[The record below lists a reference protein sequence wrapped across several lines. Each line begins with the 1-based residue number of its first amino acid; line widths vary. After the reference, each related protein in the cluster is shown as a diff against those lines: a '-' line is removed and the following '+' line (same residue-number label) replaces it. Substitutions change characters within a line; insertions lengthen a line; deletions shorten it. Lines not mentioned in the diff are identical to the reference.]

1 MLSSVSVHPMNSSKL
16 NLFIKLSMDECD
28 VDAQLLLRVKISQAN
43 LSDALVLITQIMVK
57 VFFQK
62 D

>member
-1 MLSSVSVHPMNSSKL
+1 
-16 NLFIKLSMDECD
+16 MDECD